1 MSRKEYPKEVYETLI
16 LGGEGETPGVQVNL
30 PWVLKQGE
38 GFTACRNGQPIGIN
52 GILEGGPLVICQ
64 SDRLPF
70 KDKCFEK
77 IIANGVP
84 IDCHA
89 YLGPG
94 YCSKELA
101 RVCRNGFCPPPK
113 PSTFIDVGENLEI
126 KIEDYQENE

>member
-38 GFTACRNGQPIGIN
+38 SFTA
-52 GILEGGPLVICQ
+52 
-64 SDRLPF
+64 
-70 KDKCFEK
+70 
-77 IIANGVP
+77 
-84 IDCHA
+84 CHA